1 MTWSWYYWKRTFLRQ
16 YNTGFPF
23 SSESYPQMNED
34 EYSSHASTVGND
46 CHASEHCLVI
56 FVLLFN
62 LTLVMRK
69 PFMAVMYCRFGQLRL
84 FQFSTFSFLSSSII
98 RNATSTSS
106 ITKIAKENLN
116 VGTIGHVD
124 HGKTTLT
131 AAITKIL
138 STKGKTKFIKF
149 EEIDKAKEEQRRGI
163 TINVAHIGYESD
175 TRRYAH
181 VDCPG
186 HSDFIKNMICGAA
199 QMDVAILV
207 IAATDGV
214 MAQTKEHL
222 LLAKQV
228 GISNIVVFINK
239 VDLVDNDVVTLVE
252 IEARELLE
260 HHGYSDNSVTVVEG
274 SALQALQ
281 KSDGKC
287 IEKLISALDKIPIPK
302 RPQDRPFLM
311 PIASRVSITGRGT
324 VVVGTVEQGKI
335 KKGDKVEIKG
345 ESQCFYSVVSDIQ
358 VFKKSVPEVCAGE
371 HCGILCRGIKAN
383 TVKRGMWLGAVDAI
397 ITSNFFKVELYLLSK
412 EEGGR
417 CLAVHSGF
425 TEKVF
430 CSTWDQAGRLHLESD
445 MLMPGEHCTAYLV
458 LVNKMPV
465 RQLLPFTM
473 REGSKKT
480 IARGIIREVF
490 APINLDSFKNIKDK
504 GLEEFIRQQQ

>member
-1 MTWSWYYWKRTFLRQ
+1 MAMMYSRFKQWSLFR
-16 YNTGFPF
+16 
-23 SSESYPQMNED
+23 SSS
-34 EYSSHASTVGND
+34 
-46 CHASEHCLVI
+46 
-56 FVLLFN
+56 
-62 LTLVMRK
+62 
-69 PFMAVMYCRFGQLRL
+69 
-84 FQFSTFSFLSSSII
+84 FSFLFSNITKI
-98 RNATSTSS
+98 ASTSN
-106 ITKIAKENLN
+106 IAKIAKENLN

-175 TRRYAH
+175 ARRYAH
-181 VDCPG
+181 TDCPG

-228 GISNIVVFINK
+228 GVSSIIVFINK

-260 HHGYSDNSVTVVEG
+260 YHGYTDESIIVVKG

-281 KSDGKC
+281 KNDGRC
-287 IEKLISALDKIPIPK
+287 IEELISALDKIPLPK
-302 RPQDRPFLM
+302 RLQNEPFLM

-324 VVVGTVEQGKI
+324 VVVGTVEQGKV

-345 ESQCFYSVVSDIQ
+345 EGQCIHSVVSDIQ
-358 VFKKSVPEVCAGE
+358 VFKKSVLEVCAGD
-371 HCGILCRGIKAN
+371 HCGILCRGVKAN
-383 TVKRGMWLGAVDAI
+383 TVKRGMWLGAIDAVVI
-397 ITSNFFKVELYLLSK
+397 SNFFKVELYLLSE

-425 TEKVF
+425 TEKIF

-445 MLMPGEHCTAYLV
+445 MLMPGEHCTANLI

-465 RQLLPFTM
+465 RQSLPFTI

-490 APINLDSFKNIKDK
+490 APINLDSFKDIKDK
-504 GLEEFIRQQQ
+504 GLEKFIEQQQ